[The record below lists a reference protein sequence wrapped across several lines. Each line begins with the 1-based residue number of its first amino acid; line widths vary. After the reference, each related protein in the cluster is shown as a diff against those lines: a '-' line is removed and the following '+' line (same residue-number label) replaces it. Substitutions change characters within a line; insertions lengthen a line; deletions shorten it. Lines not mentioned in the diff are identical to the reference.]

1 MDANRSSGRVTSSTG
16 DVDRDG
22 ELVGALTDRL
32 HVNGTMLSPARWA
45 ERPGFH
51 ERIGAT
57 GQDPAAIR
65 RMIAGRAS

>member
-1 MDANRSSGRVTSSTG
+1 MNNNGPVGRVTSSTG

-32 HVNGTMLSPARWA
+32 HVNGTMLNPGRWS

-51 ERIGAT
+51 DRIAAA
-57 GQDPAAIR
+57 GQDPAVIR
-65 RMIAGRAS
+65 RMLGAAI